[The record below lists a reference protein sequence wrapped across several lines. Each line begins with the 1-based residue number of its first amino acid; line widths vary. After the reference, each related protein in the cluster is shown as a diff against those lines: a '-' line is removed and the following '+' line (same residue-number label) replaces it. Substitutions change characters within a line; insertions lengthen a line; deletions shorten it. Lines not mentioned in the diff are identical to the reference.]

1 MKQELD
7 DNAQAGCKFC
17 QILLTVLMKIAE
29 LSGRA
34 WGSKEE
40 FPNVALLDN
49 RLTLKIIRT
58 GDRIEYLET
67 SGPGE

>member
-1 MKQELD
+1 MKRELD
-7 DNAQAGCKFC
+7 NTQAGCKFY
-17 QILLTVLMKIAE
+17 QILFTVSMKIPE

-40 FPNVALLDN
+40 FPNVTLRDN
-49 RLTLKIIRT
+49 RLKLKIIRT
-58 GDRIEYLET
+58 GDSNKYLET